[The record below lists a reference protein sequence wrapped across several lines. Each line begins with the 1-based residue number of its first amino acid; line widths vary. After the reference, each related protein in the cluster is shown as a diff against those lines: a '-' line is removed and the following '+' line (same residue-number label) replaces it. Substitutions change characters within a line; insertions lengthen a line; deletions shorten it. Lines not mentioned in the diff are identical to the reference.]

1 MTSKKD
7 ITAKCSNALLDTI
20 YEEFNSVVETFENAF
35 IMSKIEVIDYLPI
48 DNYFMLLDK
57 IYFERLNLLVDFI
70 GYKKEAEEHEV
81 ALHILSSIPDVLS
94 VYNMLIKR
102 ANQVEISTELEIK
115 INRYSNIVRL
125 RANYVDKLQNLI

>member
-57 IYFERLNLLVDFI
+57 IYFERLNLLVDFT
-70 GYKKEAEEHEV
+70 GYKMDTEEHEV
-81 ALHILSSIPDVLS
+81 ALKILSSIPDVLS

>member
-70 GYKKEAEEHEV
+70 GYKMDTEEHEV
-81 ALHILSSIPDVLS
+81 ALKILSSIPDVLS
-94 VYNMLIKR
+94 VYNKLIDR
-102 ANQVEISTELEIK
+102 AIQVEISTELKIK

-125 RANYVDKLQNLI
+125 RANYVDKLQTLI